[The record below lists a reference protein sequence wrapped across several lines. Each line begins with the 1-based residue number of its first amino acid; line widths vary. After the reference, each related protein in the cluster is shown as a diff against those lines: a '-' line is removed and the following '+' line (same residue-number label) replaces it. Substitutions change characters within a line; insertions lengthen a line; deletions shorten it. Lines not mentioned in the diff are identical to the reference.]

1 MNKLENRKDI
11 VQEMLMSHIKATPEE
26 IKSILVSGESSSM
39 DIRWYLTV
47 ASASLQESDKW
58 E

>member
-47 ASASLQESDKW
+47 ASASLQESDK
-58 E
+58 